1 VQRQAIEYKL
11 PLAKAKEAIKEFNSE
26 YETMVSDYLVYQH
39 FLKIKHTFDPEIV
52 GAGAI
57 LLDKLWNTNI
67 QYSGDMKKI
76 CRALGEKCSFIE
88 GELKKLNENDLK
100 DHPEKIMDVA
110 SKVFPVILN
119 GKKKRHY
126 SFTTKFFHW
135 CSPQHFPMVD
145 LKARKAI
152 RSFQKEQLI
161 AKQNLIRNQESFDD
175 CDDCLDDYEDWVYFY
190 SNLLRGISEDD
201 EELLKQADRKS
212 KYPGLVVQHSLLRIL
227 DKVFWIWGYNQDE

>member
-39 FLKIKHTFDPEIV
+39 FLKIKHAFDPEIV

-100 DHPEKIMDVA
+100 DHPENIMDVVR
-110 SKVFPVILN
+110 KVFPVILN

-152 RSFQKEQLI
+152 RRFQK
-161 AKQNLIRNQESFDD
+161 KSSVPKNLTVKSSPDYSNY
-175 CDDCLDDYEDWVYFY
+175 LDDYEDWVYFY

-227 DKVFWIWGYNQDE
+227 DKVFWIWGYNQQ